1 MYNLT
6 HPLLEELVSKLES
19 EATTMAN
26 TVPFD
31 YRISQ
36 LLYESETGTAPTFHN
51 YYQKVDISIAVRGT
65 SNNKDNG
72 EEEEEE
78 EDDDMSHVR
87 SWSTKYDFDVAVQ
100 DISVIGN
107 YARTNLVEDMIDDNA
122 YIVHGA
128 NMLSEWDTTNM
139 GVRSFQIFFWDCMV
153 IVSFFCLDFCWTET
167 KMSR

>member
-1 MYNLT
+1 MNHINGNALYNLT

-36 LLYESETGTAPTFHN
+36 LLYESETGNKPTFHN
-51 YYQKVDISIAVRGT
+51 YYQNVDISITIGGT

-72 EEEEEE
+72 DGEE
-78 EDDDMSHVR
+78 EDTSSSLVR
-87 SWSTKYDFDVAVQ
+87 SWSTTYDFDVAIQ
-100 DISVIGN
+100 DIPVIGN
-107 YARTNLVEDMIDDNA
+107 YARTNLIEDMIDDNA

-128 NMLSEWDTTNM
+128 NMLSKWDTTTM
-139 GVRSFQIFFWDCMV
+139 GVSNESSGFSAFA
-153 IVSFFCLDFCWTET
+153 
-167 KMSR
+167 SR